1 MDSSRA
7 TTKKIPLKHIQ
18 FVNSDRSM
26 SNSNTSPVARDAV
39 DERSQSP
46 PIQEQMSMA
55 TLIKAANIKKIKA
68 TNNLQQST
76 TSNAAPKLIRI
87 AAANSHRKLSNSP
100 EQPQAQFLLNYA
112 GNQSQTKSS
121 FLAGANN

>member
-1 MDSSRA
+1 
-7 TTKKIPLKHIQ
+7 
-18 FVNSDRSM
+18 M
-26 SNSNTSPVARDAV
+26 SNSNTSSVARDAV

-68 TNNLQQST
+68 TNNLQST

-87 AAANSHRKLSNSP
+87 AAANSHRKPSNSP
-100 EQPQAQFLLNYA
+100 EQPQAQFLLNYT

-121 FLAGANN
+121 FLAGANDQAS